1 MDKDEKAD
9 EDGEEQN
16 ATNPFFNQSRVG
28 AFLYRFYVGRGGGF
42 IPVARK
48 APFLSIPFQK
58 SLSNIGMCGAFFKA
72 YPGNEVHEVHK
83 DKKPPG
89 DPFSLPKSA
98 VSDFTIFEFIKH
110 CIATELWMSS

>member
-9 EDGEEQN
+9 EDGEEEN

-28 AFLYRFYVGRGGGF
+28 AFLYRFSVGREVGLS
-42 IPVARK
+42 PVAWK
-48 APFLSIPFQK
+48 APFLSIPFQTFQ
-58 SLSNIGMCGAFFKA
+58 SNFGMCGAFFKA
-72 YPGNEVHEVHK
+72 YTGYEVHEVHK

-98 VSDFTIFEFIKH
+98 VSDFAIFEFIKH